1 MYILSIKLPLTVTT
15 STERFLGQSSARTA
29 NQGIQ
34 MAWAYWAVLRWWKPN
49 TGRAHSGEASKSPHT
64 QHIDEKQNEARA
76 QCSYCF
82 FKESKIWDAVILN
95 VYSSMLLF
103 DWKFDWKAI
112 LKQLSN
118 LYDILRVHSNPKHQC
133 LLAKNYCKHTHT
145 HKKSHFYAQKFWTC
159 CCCFKDWWW
168 WLERSIAQGQEQ
180 MLLKNTWVWLPADG
194 P

>member
-15 STERFLGQSSARTA
+15 STARFLGQSSPRTA

-34 MAWAYWAVLRWWKPN
+34 MAWAYWAVLCWWKPN

-64 QHIDEKQNEARA
+64 QHIYEKQNEARA

-82 FKESKIWDAVILN
+82 FKESKIWDVIILN

-118 LYDILRVHSNPKHQC
+118 LYDILRLYTQPKTPVLTNRITVNTHI
-133 LLAKNYCKHTHT
+133 HTHT
-145 HKKSHFYAQKFWTC
+145 PKKNLTFT
-159 CCCFKDWWW
+159 
-168 WLERSIAQGQEQ
+168 
-180 MLLKNTWVWLPADG
+180 LKSFEHVVVVLKTG
-194 P
+194 GGG